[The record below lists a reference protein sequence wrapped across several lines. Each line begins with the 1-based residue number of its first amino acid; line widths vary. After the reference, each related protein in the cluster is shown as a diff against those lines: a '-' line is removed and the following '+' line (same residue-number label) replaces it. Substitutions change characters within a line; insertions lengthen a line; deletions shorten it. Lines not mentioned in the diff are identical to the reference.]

1 MNIDANDVIAKYRKL
16 TDDLQYNLLVMQVQ
30 VEQLQ
35 KELADAKKDQ
45 NKATE

>member
-16 TDDLQYNLLVMQVQ
+16 TDDLQYNLLVMQTQ

-35 KELADAKKDQ
+35 KELTDAKKDQ
-45 NKATE
+45 GKAAE

>member
-16 TDDLQYNLLVMQVQ
+16 TDDLQYNLLLMQTQ

-35 KELADAKKDQ
+35 KELQ
-45 NKATE
+45 NVKTSDEND